1 MTLIN
6 ANNYATYDKAWD
18 VYYNGVVPKYGATR
32 MEWGFCRW
40 LYIPHQQTTGDDT
53 LAYWELLDSIG
64 ILTADGRKRLARA
77 QKTKYAIR
85 GGVLNEQETR
95 PGEARGR
102 AHGSDRQVRADRA
115 AEDGGA
121 DDVAHP
127 VACEADRARGAEE
140 GGASCQRP

>member
-1 MTLIN
+1 MQLLN

-32 MEWGFCRW
+32 MEWGFGRW

-77 QKTKYAIR
+77 QKTKDAIR

-95 PGEARGR
+95 SDEARGR
-102 AHGSDRQVRADRA
+102 AHGRNRQARADGA
-115 AEDGGA
+115 AENGGA
-121 DDVAHP
+121 DDGAHP
-127 VACEADRARGAEE
+127 VAGAPDRSQGAGA
-140 GGASCQRP
+140 GGAA